1 MVTYAG
7 FKQEARCDYLHQ
19 QEELIIINP
28 KIVDLERELSAL
40 NEEIAQFF
48 FYYNI
53 NTFAKVHL
61 PEIKKNIIIE
71 NGDLKLKLTF

>member
-7 FKQEARCDYLHQ
+7 FKQEARCEYLHQ

-40 NEEIAQFF
+40 NEEIAQF
-48 FYYNI
+48 YNI